1 MSGRAERWRSEWRW
15 AWLNLRARGWRAGLA
30 IALLAVALGA
40 NAIVFSAA
48 DSIVFH
54 RTPFADAGRLVEI
67 HQRDPRTGR
76 PGDAFMS
83 AALFDEWRRQSD
95 LFTSVHG
102 FLYKNLFL
110 SGQGE
115 PEIVP
120 TADITVGLIEML
132 GARPRWGRTLLAGD
146 DRRMDLQPVLV
157 SELLARQR
165 FGDPASAVGRRVE
178 TTGDPLI
185 VVGVMPIDFR
195 FPDGSARIW
204 RALDPRGPLTRNF
217 VGVSSIAR
225 VVPGVSL
232 DLLARMM
239 DQRSADIGRAAG
251 RPSPYAAEP
260 MPLRGAAAE
269 QRRMFLILLG
279 AAGCLLLIACANVAG
294 LELANAMQRAGTYA
308 IQLALGASRAGLAR
322 IAFLEGAALLG
333 AALCCGMALAQ
344 LGSAALVNYLPL
356 YLARGSANPI
366 DIDQR
371 ALFFMAAAA
380 ALVWLLSS
388 LPAVFYASTGNLINL
403 LKLEG
408 NAVAASGRTSVVRR
422 ALTIAEVALAVM
434 LLVGSVAYVRS
445 YLSLLAQEKG
455 FDSAGVVTI
464 NLSIPPQVYPSTAE
478 KRALAREAVE
488 RLLARPGVIAAANAS
503 PPPSVGASYF
513 VTTLQLDDR
522 APIEEQVTVAELDIE
537 PQYFPVLGIPLREG
551 RLFAPGEP
559 ATSAIVSET
568 FAKRYWPNDSAVG
581 HSYRRDPYVPWVQI
595 VGVVGHVRT
604 RYDPP
609 GSQSASAFQT
619 YLARQ
624 PPPPVPNAPRSLN
637 TGGSFGFLDL
647 MVRVDSRA
655 RAADLYQ
662 TVRAIDNRFIL
673 KLDFVDDEYARQ
685 FDDRLLATR
694 IIGGFGLLAFVIA
707 AAGLYG
713 TMALLV
719 AYRAREIGIR
729 MALGAD
735 ARRISRLVLG
745 SAFRL
750 VAAGAILG
758 IAGAV
763 AAGRWA
769 QSQLFGVSAADPGII
784 AVVTLGVAA
793 AALLATWQPARH
805 AARIDPRTLLKN

>member
-1 MSGRAERWRSEWRW
+1 
-15 AWLNLRARGWRAGLA
+15 
-30 IALLAVALGA
+30 
-40 NAIVFSAA
+40 
-48 DSIVFH
+48 
-54 RTPFADAGRLVEI
+54 
-67 HQRDPRTGR
+67 
-76 PGDAFMS
+76 
-83 AALFDEWRRQSD
+83 
-95 LFTSVHG
+95 
-102 FLYKNLFL
+102 
-110 SGQGE
+110 
-115 PEIVP
+115 
-120 TADITVGLIEML
+120 
-132 GARPRWGRTLLAGD
+132 
-146 DRRMDLQPVLV
+146 
-157 SELLARQR
+157 
-165 FGDPASAVGRRVE
+165 
-178 TTGDPLI
+178 
-185 VVGVMPIDFR
+185 
-195 FPDGSARIW
+195 
-204 RALDPRGPLTRNF
+204 
-217 VGVSSIAR
+217 
-225 VVPGVSL
+225 
-232 DLLARMM
+232 
-239 DQRSADIGRAAG
+239 
-251 RPSPYAAEP
+251 
-260 MPLRGAAAE
+260 
-269 QRRMFLILLG
+269 
-279 AAGCLLLIACANVAG
+279 
-294 LELANAMQRAGTYA
+294 
-308 IQLALGASRAGLAR
+308 
-322 IAFLEGAALLG
+322 
-333 AALCCGMALAQ
+333 
-344 LGSAALVNYLPL
+344 
-356 YLARGSANPI
+356 
-366 DIDQR
+366 
-371 ALFFMAAAA
+371 
-380 ALVWLLSS
+380 
-388 LPAVFYASTGNLINL
+388 
-403 LKLEG
+403 
-408 NAVAASGRTSVVRR
+408 
-422 ALTIAEVALAVM
+422 
-434 LLVGSVAYVRS
+434 
-445 YLSLLAQEKG
+445 
-455 FDSAGVVTI
+455 
-464 NLSIPPQVYPSTAE
+464 
-478 KRALAREAVE
+478 
-488 RLLARPGVIAAANAS
+488 
-503 PPPSVGASYF
+503 
-513 VTTLQLDDR
+513 
-522 APIEEQVTVAELDIE
+522 
-537 PQYFPVLGIPLREG
+537 
-551 RLFAPGEP
+551 
-559 ATSAIVSET
+559 
-568 FAKRYWPNDSAVG
+568 
-581 HSYRRDPYVPWVQI
+581 VQI